1 MVNYKTRIFF
11 EPETNSLG
19 ADVIIYS
26 EEGDKIDTILITSES
41 KYNEL
46 HQQIQE
52 IDNKFIDVNE
62 LTTILVNVQN
72 ELEINATKF
81 AGMDINSFSLVGHT
95 HEDLP
100 PKNHASVNQEY
111 GVAST
116 SEFGHAK
123 LINNL
128 AVSQYNSGEALS
140 AYQGNVLKNLIDTV
154 KSDLMKWEQITLSGH
169 NSIANYCRLYVNK
182 ALRLARFTYNRTGV
196 VKGVASTKTNGK
208 NDNPS
213 PYTINGK
220 ATTNGIYLHT
230 AGAIPESYSPT
241 IYVATPSYRGDFVL
255 RLISDGSILV
265 HNLNGKSVN
274 GGFEIHAN
282 LLYHY

>member
-26 EEGDKIDTILITSES
+26 DEGDKIDTILITSES

-46 HQQIQE
+46 YQQIQD
-52 IDNKFIDVNE
+52 IDNTFIDLTE
-62 LTTILVNVQN
+62 LTTILANVQN
-72 ELEINATKF
+72 ELEVNATKF
-81 AGMDINSFSLVGHT
+81 AGLEIGSFSLVGHT
-95 HEDLP
+95 HDDLP

-128 AVSQYNSGEALS
+128 SAGQYSSGEALS
-140 AYQGNVLKNLIDTV
+140 AYQGAVLKNLIDTV
-154 KSDLMKWEQITLSGH
+154 KSDLMKWEKITLEGH
-169 NSIANYCRLYVNK
+169 NSVASYCNLYVNK

-196 VKGVASTKTNGK
+196 VKGIASTKTNGS

-220 ATTNGIYLHT
+220 ATIDGIYLHT
-230 AGAIPESYSPT
+230 EGAIPESYSPST
-241 IYVATPSYRGDFVL
+241 YIATPIYRGDIVL

-265 HNLNGKSVN
+265 HNLNGKSSD
-274 GGFEIHAN
+274 GGFTIRAN

>member
-26 EEGDKIDTILITSES
+26 DEGDKVDTILITSES

-46 HQQIQE
+46 YQQIQE
-52 IDNKFIDVNE
+52 IDNRFIDLNE
-62 LTTILVNVQN
+62 LTTILANVQN

-81 AGMDINSFSLVGHT
+81 AGLDITSFSLVGHT

-116 SEFGHAK
+116 SEYGHAK

-128 AVSQYNSGEALS
+128 AVSQYIRGEALS
-140 AYQGNVLKNLIDTV
+140 AYQGSVLKDLIDTV
-154 KSDLMKWEQITLSGH
+154 KSDLMKWEKINLSGH
-169 NSIANYCRLYVNK
+169 NNVANYCNVYVNK
-182 ALRLARFTYNRTGV
+182 ALRLARVTYNRTGV

-220 ATTNGIYLHT
+220 ATIDGIYLHT
-230 AGAIPESYSPT
+230 AGAIPENYSPT
-241 IYVATPSYRGDFVL
+241 TYVATPLYRGDIVL
-255 RLISDGSILV
+255 RVIGDGSILV
-265 HNLNGKSVN
+265 HNLNGKSSD
-274 GGFEIHAN
+274 GGFTIRAN